1 MHPPRAYR
9 KNKRKRKFLE
19 IGHNLRKP
27 QSDITRHALE
37 RNLVVAVNAY
47 LLQNVYLLT
56 IDPENMYYHY
66 PKWTMVSLH
75 LTLPV
80 YCRLLHLFNLKFTI
94 LIIYILLSSDWWPI
108 STGLKSHN
116 AYKME
121 FASGY
126 RGN

>member
-9 KNKRKRKFLE
+9 KNKRKRKLLE

-66 PKWTMVSLH
+66 PK
-75 LTLPV
+75 
-80 YCRLLHLFNLKFTI
+80 
-94 LIIYILLSSDWWPI
+94 
-108 STGLKSHN
+108 
-116 AYKME
+116 
-121 FASGY
+121 
-126 RGN
+126 